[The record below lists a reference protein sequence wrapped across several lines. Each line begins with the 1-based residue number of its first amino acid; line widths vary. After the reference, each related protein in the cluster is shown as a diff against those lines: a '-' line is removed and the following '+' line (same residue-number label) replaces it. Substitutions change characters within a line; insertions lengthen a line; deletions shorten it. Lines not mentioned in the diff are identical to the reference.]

1 MARVFVTG
9 SADGL
14 GLMAAQAMIGQGHKV
29 VLHARNDVRAE
40 AARKAA
46 PGAEGV
52 IVGDL
57 STLAEMKKVAEQA
70 NDSGRFDAVIHNAGL
85 GDKQPRVETA
95 DGFPKVFA
103 VNSLAPYVLT
113 GLMERPR
120 RLVYVSSQLHLN
132 GDPSLK
138 DVLWKERKWS
148 SALAYGDS
156 KLYDVLLA
164 FAVARRWPDVYSNAV
179 HPGWVATKM
188 GGPSATDDLAEGHT
202 TQVWLAVG
210 EDEGARVSGEYFF
223 HKKKSKVL
231 EAARGEKTQDRF
243 VRICEELSGVKLEAG
258 KAAGK

>member
-14 GLMAAQAMIGQGHKV
+14 GLMAGRLLVEQGHAV
-29 VLHARNDVRAE
+29 VLHARNEARAE
-40 AARKAA
+40 VARKAA
-46 PGAEGV
+46 PGAEAV

-57 STLAEMKKVAEQA
+57 STLAGMKSVAEKA
-70 NDSGRFDAVIHNAGL
+70 NASGRFDAVIHNAAL
-85 GDKQPRVETA
+85 GDKEPQRVETA
-95 DGFPKVFA
+95 DGFAQVFA
-103 VNSLAPYVLT
+103 VNALAPFVLT
-113 GLMERPR
+113 ALMERPK

-138 DVLWKERKWS
+138 DVLWKERKWN
-148 SALAYGDS
+148 AARAYGDS
-156 KLYDVLLA
+156 KLHDVLLA

-202 TQVWLAVG
+202 TQVWLAV
-210 EDEGARVSGEYFF
+210 DENARVSGEYFF

-231 EAARGEKTQDRF
+231 EAARDGKTQDRF
-243 VRICEELSGVKLEAG
+243 VRICEELSGVRLPAR
-258 KAAGK
+258 

>member
-14 GLMAAQAMIGQGHKV
+14 GLMAAQSLIEQRHKV
-29 VLHARNDVRAE
+29 VLHARNDARAE
-40 AARKAA
+40 VARKAA
-46 PGAEGV
+46 PGAQGV

-57 STLAEMKKVAEQA
+57 STLAEMKKVAEKA
-70 NDSGRFDAVIHNAGL
+70 NDSGRFDAVIHNAAL
-85 GDKQPRVETA
+85 GDKEPRRVETA
-95 DGFPKVFA
+95 DGFPQVFA
-103 VNSLAPYVLT
+103 VNSLAPFVLT
-113 GLMERPR
+113 ALIERPK

-148 SALAYGDS
+148 GARAYGDS

-231 EAARGEKTQDRF
+231 EAARDEKTQDRF
-243 VRICEELSGVKLEAG
+243 VRICEELSQVKMPA
-258 KAAGK
+258 

>member
-14 GLMAAQAMIGQGHKV
+14 GLMAAQSLIEQGHKV
-29 VLHARNDVRAE
+29 VLHARNDARAE
-40 AARKAA
+40 VARKAA

-57 STLAEMKKVAEQA
+57 STLAEMKKVAEKA
-70 NDSGRFDAVIHNAGL
+70 NDSGRFDAVIHNAAL
-85 GDKQPRVETA
+85 GDKEQRRVETA
-95 DGFPKVFA
+95 DGLPQVFA
-103 VNSLAPYVLT
+103 VNSLAPFVLT
-113 GLMERPR
+113 ALMERPK
-120 RLVYVSSQLHLN
+120 RLVYVSSQLHSS
-132 GDPSLK
+132 GDASLR
-138 DVLWKERKWS
+138 DVVWKERKWS
-148 SALAYGDS
+148 GFQAYCDS

-210 EDEGARVSGEYFF
+210 EDEGARGSGEYFF

-231 EAARGEKTQDRF
+231 EAARDEKTQDRF
-243 VRICEELSGVKLEAG
+243 VRICEELSGVKLE
-258 KAAGK
+258 

>member
-14 GLMAAQAMIGQGHKV
+14 GLMAAQSLIERGHKV
-29 VLHARNDVRAE
+29 TLHARNDARAE
-40 AARKAA
+40 VARKAA
-46 PGAEGV
+46 PGAEAV

-57 STLAEMKKVAEQA
+57 STLAEMKKVAEKA
-70 NDSGRFDAVIHNAGL
+70 NDSGRFDAVIHNAAL
-85 GDKQPRVETA
+85 GDKEPRRVETA
-95 DGFPKVFA
+95 DGFPQVFT
-103 VNSLAPYVLT
+103 VNSLSPFVLT
-113 GLMERPR
+113 ALMERPK

-148 SALAYGDS
+148 AGRAYGDS

-164 FAVARRWPDVYSNAV
+164 FAVARHWPDVYSNAV

-210 EDEGARVSGEYFF
+210 EDDGARVSGEYFF

-231 EAARGEKTQDRF
+231 EAARDEKTQDRF
-243 VRICEELSGVKLEAG
+243 VRICEELSQVKMPT
-258 KAAGK
+258 

>member
-14 GLMAAQAMIGQGHKV
+14 GLMAAQSLIEQGHKV
-29 VLHARNDVRAE
+29 VLHARNDARAE
-40 AARKAA
+40 VARKAA
-46 PGAEGV
+46 PGAQGV

-57 STLAEMKKVAEQA
+57 STLAEMKKVAEKA
-70 NDSGRFDAVIHNAGL
+70 NDSGRFDAVIHNAAL
-85 GDKQPRVETA
+85 GDKEPRRVETA
-95 DGFPKVFA
+95 DGFPQVFA
-103 VNSLAPYVLT
+103 VNSLAPFVLT
-113 GLMERPR
+113 ALIERPK

-148 SALAYGDS
+148 GARAYGDS

-188 GGPSATDDLAEGHT
+188 GGPSATDDLSEGHT

-231 EAARGEKTQDRF
+231 EAARDEKTQDRF
-243 VRICEELSGVKLEAG
+243 VRICEELSQVKMPA
-258 KAAGK
+258 

>member
-14 GLMAAQAMIGQGHKV
+14 GLMAAQSLIEQGHKV
-29 VLHARNDVRAE
+29 VLHARNDARAE
-40 AARKAA
+40 VARKAA

-57 STLAEMKKVAEQA
+57 STLAEMKKVAEKA
-70 NDSGRFDAVIHNAGL
+70 NDSGRFDAVIHNAAL
-85 GDKQPRVETA
+85 GDKEQRRVETA
-95 DGFPKVFA
+95 DGLPQVFA
-103 VNSLAPYVLT
+103 VNSLAPFVLT
-113 GLMERPR
+113 ALMERPK
-120 RLVYVSSQLHLN
+120 RLVYVSSQLHSS
-132 GDPSLK
+132 GDASLR
-138 DVLWKERKWS
+138 DVVWKERKWS
-148 SALAYGDS
+148 GFQAYCDS
-156 KLYDVLLA
+156 KLHDVLLA

-210 EDEGARVSGEYFF
+210 EDEGARGSGEYFF

-231 EAARGEKTQDRF
+231 EAARDEKTQDRF
-243 VRICEELSGVKLEAG
+243 VRICEELSGVKLE
-258 KAAGK
+258 

>member
-14 GLMAAQAMIGQGHKV
+14 GLMAAKLMIEQGHKV
-29 VLHARNDVRAE
+29 TLHARNEARAE
-40 AARKAA
+40 VVRKAV

-57 STLAEMKKVAEQA
+57 STLAEMKKVAEKA
-70 NDSGRFDAVIHNAGL
+70 NESGRFDAVIHNAAL
-85 GDKQPRVETA
+85 GDKEPRRVETA
-95 DGFPKVFA
+95 DGFPQVFA
-103 VNSLAPYVLT
+103 VNALAPFVLT
-113 GLMERPR
+113 ALMERPK

-148 SALAYGDS
+148 AGRAYGDS

-210 EDEGARVSGEYFF
+210 EDDGARVSGEYFF

-231 EAARGEKTQDRF
+231 EAARDEKTQDRF
-243 VRICEELSGVKLEAG
+243 VRICEELSQVKMPT
-258 KAAGK
+258 